1 MASLPRRMPSTHA
14 SSSSPPRRSGARS
27 VWWCW
32 RPPRRIL
39 TRPSTHGS
47 RRWSPRSP
55 SSSSSS
61 PSSIPSSHARG
72 RCWTP
77 CHQASSRVGLRLHD
91 LCRDPSPSTLK
102 GIASTHLTG
111 IVGMGG
117 GVYTHI
123 HDLVKGTFYPPP
135 PSLENPK
142 SVNHASIGFGHTT
155 SSQGTLGLGAK
166 HLLGKLP

>member
-14 SSSSPPRRSGARS
+14 SSSSPPWRSGARS

-32 RPPRRIL
+32 RLPRRIL

-111 IVGMGG
+111 IVGMGRG
-117 GVYTHI
+117 STPISMTWSRVRSI
-123 HDLVKGTFYPPP
+123 HLHRLWRT
-135 PSLENPK
+135 LNL
-142 SVNHASIGFGHTT
+142 SIM
-155 SSQGTLGLGAK
+155 LA
-166 HLLGKLP
+166 